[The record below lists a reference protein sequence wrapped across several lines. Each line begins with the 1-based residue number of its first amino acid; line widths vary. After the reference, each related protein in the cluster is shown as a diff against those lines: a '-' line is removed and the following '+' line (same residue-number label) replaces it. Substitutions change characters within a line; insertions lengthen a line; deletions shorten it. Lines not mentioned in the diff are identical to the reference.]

1 MGLLEGK
8 KALVMGVGNKR
19 SIAWGIAT
27 AFQREG
33 AELAFNWP
41 NDRLKDNV
49 LELVATLPNHES
61 VPVGACDVSKQEEI
75 DKFFAEIDRRWGKL
89 DILVHSIAFAAIEDL
104 KGRFH
109 EISRE
114 GLKTAIDVSAYSLV
128 ALSRAALPLFD
139 KAGGGSVMSL
149 TYNAVERVVP
159 SYNSMAM
166 AKAVLEAET
175 RYLAAD
181 LGPHNVRVN
190 AISAGPLKTLSGS
203 AARYPVVTPVSA
215 VAQRLGCCPTCS
227 ARRRT
232 LQVELVAAPAG
243 HDRVPERGV
252 QRDDRGIRR
261 TRVDLAIAIGP
272 GPAMYAELE
281 QPADTSSAVLR
292 KHAGDQDAQHVLA

>member
-1 MGLLEGK
+1 MGLLDGK

-33 AELAFNWP
+33 ADLAFNWP

-49 LELVATLPNHES
+49 LELVSTLPNHQS
-61 VPVGACDVSKQEEI
+61 IPVGACDVSKQEEI
-75 DKFFAEIDRRWGKL
+75 DKFFADIDAKWGKL

-114 GLKTAIDVSAYSLV
+114 GLKTAIDISAFSLV
-128 ALSRAALPLFD
+128 ALCRAALPLFD

-149 TYNAVERVVP
+149 TYNAVDRVVP

-166 AKAVLEAET
+166 AKAVLEAAT

-181 LGPHNVRVN
+181 LGPSNGRVY
-190 AISAGPLKTLSGS
+190 AISAGPVKTLAGSAVKGIS
-203 AARYPVVTPVSA
+203 AARDLMETKAPLRRNVTQDEVGNVA
-215 VAQRLGCCPTCS
+215 VFLASELSRAVTGATIFADNGFNVLG
-227 ARRRT
+227 
-232 LQVELVAAPAG
+232 VA
-243 HDRVPERGV
+243 D
-252 QRDDRGIRR
+252 
-261 TRVDLAIAIGP
+261 
-272 GPAMYAELE
+272 
-281 QPADTSSAVLR
+281 
-292 KHAGDQDAQHVLA
+292 

>member
-33 AELAFNWP
+33 AELAFNYAT
-41 NDRLKDNV
+41 DRLKENV
-49 LELVATLPNHES
+49 VELVGTLPEHERI
-61 VPVGACDVSKQEEI
+61 PVIPCDVSKQQEI
-75 DKFFAEIDRRWGKL
+75 DALFAELERRWGTL
-89 DILVHSIAFAAIEDL
+89 DILVHSIAFAAVEDL
-104 KGRFH
+104 KGRFV

-114 GLKTAIDVSAYSLV
+114 GLKTAIEISAFSLV
-128 ALSRAALPLFD
+128 ALCRGALPLLE

-181 LGPHNVRVN
+181 LGPQNVRVN
-190 AISAGPLKTLSGS
+190 AISAGPLKTLAGSAVKGIS
-203 AARYPVVTPVSA
+203 AARDLMEAKAPLRRNITQEEVGNVAVFLASDWSRAVTGA
-215 VAQRLGCCPTCS
+215 TIFADNGFNILGVT
-227 ARRRT
+227 
-232 LQVELVAAPAG
+232 E
-243 HDRVPERGV
+243 
-252 QRDDRGIRR
+252 
-261 TRVDLAIAIGP
+261 
-272 GPAMYAELE
+272 
-281 QPADTSSAVLR
+281 
-292 KHAGDQDAQHVLA
+292 